1 MERKL
6 KNWLTTFGE
15 WSLSVSEAPESFHL
29 WTGFFA
35 LASVLKRKVYIPKT
49 LLGGWEVFPS
59 MYVIFVAPPGKAR
72 KSTTAGYADD
82 LLREI
87 PGINLAPTTLTK
99 EQLLKRLSE
108 ADDASISIFSS
119 EFAMFV
125 QKSGHDMYDILT
137 DLFDSKKD
145 VTSETIT
152 RGIEFSEK
160 PCVNLLAATT
170 PIWISSNLPEH
181 VIGGGFASRVIFV
194 FEERSRRYKM
204 YYDDIDHEERD
215 KLRDKL
221 LEDLIHI
228 STNVCGEV
236 SLAADAKEFMS
247 NWYEASQKEYEESA
261 VENYRL
267 EGYFQRKPAHIHKL
281 AMLIRIAQED
291 SVEIQIEDFK
301 AAIKLLEQLEAKL
314 PQTFQN
320 VGKNPFVLETERI
333 LEFIRKSANGT
344 KRSDV
349 VRAFWNSIPP
359 QNLGDIIGTLLAM
372 KAISVEEK
380 DDEVI
385 YKPKGL

>member
-1 MERKL
+1 MARRL

-29 WTGFFA
+29 WTGFFT
-35 LASVLKRKVYIPKT
+35 LASVLKRKVYVPRK
-49 LLGGWEVFPS
+49 LLGGWEAFPS
-59 MYVIFVAPPGKAR
+59 MYVIFVAPPGRAR

-87 PGINLAPTTLTK
+87 PGVNLAPTTLTK

-108 ADDASISIFSS
+108 SDDASISIFSS

-125 QKSGHDMYDILT
+125 QKSGHDMYDLLT

-170 PIWISSNLPEH
+170 PIWISNNLPEH

-204 YYDDIDHEERD
+204 YYDDIDQEARD
-215 KLRDKL
+215 KIKDKL

-228 STNVCGEV
+228 STNICGEAT
-236 SLAADAKEFMS
+236 LAKDAKEFMS
-247 NWYEASQKEYEESA
+247 NWYKKSQEEYESSS

-291 SVEIQIEDFK
+291 SIEIQIDDFK
-301 AAIKLLEQLEAKL
+301 AAIALLEQLEAKL

-320 VGKNPFVLETERI
+320 VGKNPFALETGRV
-333 LEFIRKSANGT
+333 LEFIESSKNST

-349 VRAFWNSIPP
+349 VKAFWNSIPP
-359 QNLGDIIGTLLAM
+359 QNLSDIIGTLMAM
-372 KAISVEEK
+372 KAITAEEK
-380 DDEVI
+380 GDDVI
-385 YKPKGL
+385 YKPTNL